1 MGSKFVTEKQLPLV
15 SKTLVTS
22 TSVRFDRFTN
32 NFRNI
37 KSNFKVTFYANT
49 LTKSQTN
56 TPPVYNNSSSDLEI
70 VVLAK
75 KSNRKINFVERA
87 TS

>member
-1 MGSKFVTEKQLPLV
+1 MGSKFVTEIQLPVV

-22 TSVRFDRFTN
+22 VCFDRLTNNSKNIKLRSNILCQYINKIRFTN
-32 NFRNI
+32 TH
-37 KSNFKVTFYANT
+37 S
-49 LTKSQTN
+49 
-56 TPPVYNNSSSDLEI
+56 VYNNSSSDLEI

>member
-1 MGSKFVTEKQLPLV
+1 MGSKFVTEIQLPVV

-22 TSVRFDRFTN
+22 VCFDRLTN
-32 NFRNI
+32 NSKNI
-37 KSNFKVTFYANT
+37 KLRSNILCQYINKIRY
-49 LTKSQTN
+49 TN
-56 TPPVYNNSSSDLEI
+56 THSVYNNSSSDLEI

>member
-1 MGSKFVTEKQLPLV
+1 MGSKFVTEIQLPLV

-37 KSNFKVTFYANT
+37 KLQSNILCQYINKIRYRNT
-49 LTKSQTN
+49 YS
-56 TPPVYNNSSSDLEI
+56 VYNNSNSDFEI
-70 VVLAK
+70 FVLAK
-75 KSNRKINFVERA
+75 KSNWNIEFVVRA
-87 TS
+87 IS